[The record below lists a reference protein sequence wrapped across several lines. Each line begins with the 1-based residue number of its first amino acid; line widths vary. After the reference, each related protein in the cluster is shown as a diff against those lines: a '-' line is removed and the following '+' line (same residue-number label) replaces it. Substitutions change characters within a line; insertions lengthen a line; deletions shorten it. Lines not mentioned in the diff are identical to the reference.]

1 MVLKSSVRFFDIQ
14 SFWGLN
20 WGPVGSI
27 NSGPPPAMSLTDT
40 AIRNA
45 KPIDKP
51 YKLSDAQGLY
61 LLIKPNGSKLWQ
73 LKYRF
78 GGKEKKLA
86 FGAYPTVTLANAR
99 KLREEARAVLSA
111 GDDPGV
117 KKQQEKQAKKS
128 GNTFEEVARKWLAG
142 NIRWTEHHAA
152 KILRSL
158 ELHVFPLRVAE
169 RKGNLETAARIQQRT
184 TAIMRYAVQESL
196 IASNPA
202 NDLTGAIA
210 PPPKNHYPAL
220 PLEKMP
226 ELLERLESYSGRL
239 LTRLAVQLNLLIF
252 IRSSE
257 LRFARWAEIDLDGA
271 TWTIPAQREPI
282 PGVRYSERGAKMKTP
297 HLVPL
302 SKQAVTVLKQLKLLS
317 GNSELLFPGDH
328 DPRKPMSEN
337 TINKALRVMGYDTQ
351 VDVCGHGFR
360 TMACSALIESGRW
373 SKDAVERQ
381 MSHQERDNVR
391 AAYIHKAEHLDERTQ
406 MMQWWSDWLDACRQK
421 FVAPYRYDRQVQVA

>member
-1 MVLKSSVRFFDIQ
+1 M
-14 SFWGLN
+14 
-20 WGPVGSI
+20 P
-27 NSGPPPAMSLTDT
+27 LTDT
-40 AIRNA
+40 AICNA
-45 KPIDKP
+45 KPLDKP

-61 LLIKPNGSKLWQ
+61 LLIKPNGSKLCQ

-117 KKQQEKQAKKS
+117 
-128 GNTFEEVARKWLAG
+128 
-142 NIRWTEHHAA
+142 
-152 KILRSL
+152 
-158 ELHVFPLRVAE
+158 
-169 RKGNLETAARIQQRT
+169 
-184 TAIMRYAVQESL
+184 
-196 IASNPA
+196 
-202 NDLTGAIA
+202 
-210 PPPKNHYPAL
+210 
-220 PLEKMP
+220 
-226 ELLERLESYSGRL
+226 
-239 LTRLAVQLNLLIF
+239 
-252 IRSSE
+252 
-257 LRFARWAEIDLDGA
+257 
-271 TWTIPAQREPI
+271 
-282 PGVRYSERGAKMKTP
+282 RYSERGAKMKTP

-317 GNSELLFPGDH
+317 GNSELLFPSDH

-337 TINKALRVMGYDTQ
+337 TINKALRVMGYDTN

-381 MSHQERDNVR
+381 MSHQERNNVR

-406 MMQWWSDWLDACRQK
+406 MMQWWSDYLDDCRQK

>member
-1 MVLKSSVRFFDIQ
+1 M
-14 SFWGLN
+14 
-20 WGPVGSI
+20 P
-27 NSGPPPAMSLTDT
+27 LTDT

-45 KPIDKP
+45 KPLDKP

-61 LLIKPNGSKLWQ
+61 LLIKPNGSKLWH

-111 GDDPGV
+111 GADPGV
-117 KKQQEKQAKKS
+117 KKQQDKQARKN
-128 GNTFEEVARKWLAG
+128 GNTFEEIARKWVAG
-142 NIRWTEHHAA
+142 NIRWTEAHAA
-152 KILRSL
+152 KAQRSL
-158 ELHVFPLRVAE
+158 ELHVFPLIGKFPVTDLKTADLLIPLRVAE

-184 TAIMRYAVQESL
+184 TAIMRYAVQEGL

-202 NDLTGAIA
+202 NDLAGAIA
-210 PPPKNHYPAL
+210 PPQKNHYPAL
-220 PLEKMP
+220 PLEKLP
-226 ELLERLESYSGRL
+226 EMLERIEGYSGRL
-239 LTRLAVQLNLLIF
+239 LTCLAVQLNLLIF

-257 LRFARWAEIDLDGA
+257 LRFARWTEIDLDGA
-271 TWTIPAQREPI
+271 MWTIPAQREPI

-302 SKQAVTVLKQLKLLS
+302 STQTVTVLKQLKLLS
-317 GNSELLFPGDH
+317 GSSELLFPGDH

-337 TINKALRVMGYDTQ
+337 TINKALRTMGYDTQ

-381 MSHQERDNVR
+381 MSHQERNHVR

-406 MMQWWSDWLDACRQK
+406 MMQWWSDYLDACRQK
-421 FVAPYRYDRQVQVA
+421 FIPAYRFERHIQVA

>member
-1 MVLKSSVRFFDIQ
+1 M
-14 SFWGLN
+14 
-20 WGPVGSI
+20 P
-27 NSGPPPAMSLTDT
+27 LTDT

-45 KPIDKP
+45 KPLDKP

-128 GNTFEEVARKWLAG
+128 GNTFEEVARKWLTG
-142 NIRWTEHHAA
+142 NIRWNEAHAA
-152 KILRSL
+152 KVLRSL
-158 ELHVFPLRVAE
+158 ELHVFPLIGKFPVADLKTADLLIPLRVAE

-257 LRFARWAEIDLDGA
+257 LRFARWTEIDLDGA
-271 TWTIPAQREPI
+271 MWTIPAEREPI
-282 PGVRYSERGAKMKTP
+282 PDVRYSERGAKMKMQ

-302 SKQAVTVLKQLKLLS
+302 SAQAITVLKQLKLLS
-317 GNSELLFPGDH
+317 GTSELLFPGDH
-328 DPRKPMSEN
+328 DPQKPMSEN
-337 TINKALRVMGYDTQ
+337 TINKALRVMGYDTK

-381 MSHQERDNVR
+381 MSHQERNNVR

>member
-1 MVLKSSVRFFDIQ
+1 M
-14 SFWGLN
+14 
-20 WGPVGSI
+20 
-27 NSGPPPAMSLTDT
+27 
-40 AIRNA
+40 
-45 KPIDKP
+45 
-51 YKLSDAQGLY
+51 
-61 LLIKPNGSKLWQ
+61 
-73 LKYRF
+73 
-78 GGKEKKLA
+78 
-86 FGAYPTVTLANAR
+86 TLANAR

-117 KKQQEKQAKKS
+117 KKQQEKQARKS
-128 GNTFEEVARKWLAG
+128 GNTFEEVARKWLVG
-142 NIRWTEHHAA
+142 NIRWNEAHAA
-152 KILRSL
+152 KVLRSL
-158 ELHVFPLRVAE
+158 ELHVFPLIGKFPVADLKTADLLIPLRVAE

-220 PLEKMP
+220 PLEKIP
-226 ELLERLESYSGRL
+226 ELLEKLENYPGRL
-239 LTRLAVQLNLLIF
+239 LTQLAVQLNLLIF

-257 LRFARWAEIDLDGA
+257 LRFARWTEIDLEGA
-271 TWTIPAQREPI
+271 MWTIPAEREPI
-282 PGVRYSERGAKMKTP
+282 PDVRYSERGAKMKMQ

-328 DPRKPMSEN
+328 DPKKPMSEN
-337 TINKALRVMGYDTQ
+337 TINKALRVMGYDTK

-381 MSHQERDNVR
+381 MSHQERNNVR

-406 MMQWWSDWLDACRQK
+406 MMQWWSDYLDACWQK